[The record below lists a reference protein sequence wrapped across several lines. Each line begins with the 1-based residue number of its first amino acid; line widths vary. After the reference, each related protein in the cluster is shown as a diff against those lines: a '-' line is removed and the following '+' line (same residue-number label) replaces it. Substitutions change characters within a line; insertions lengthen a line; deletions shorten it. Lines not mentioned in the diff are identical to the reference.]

1 MNAPG
6 GSTALGLFRTAVDN
20 RLSPA
25 ERAFK
30 ILINNTTGLR
40 VTDRDLEKSKGQ
52 AARQVLTQLLKATP
66 GVRSYENLSVPD
78 EALAQMTPEQRDMYL
93 LYRTLQLDASR
104 AARERKKEASA
115 LDPLQVLGAVR

>member
-1 MNAPG
+1 
-6 GSTALGLFRTAVDN
+6 
-20 RLSPA
+20 
-25 ERAFK
+25 
-30 ILINNTTGLR
+30 
-40 VTDRDLEKSKGQ
+40 
-52 AARQVLTQLLKATP
+52 LTQLLKATP
-66 GVRSYENLSVPD
+66 GVRAYENLSVPD